1 MATHTINRQS
11 KHTPCNYFRPEMTKA
26 DQKAAKRFDNALRSR
41 IYAQLHLGESKH
53 LAKQKAREE
62 YLATHG
68 SLEGYN
74 PARVDGVYSYQT
86 AHTYMRQL
94 TLFSKFCV
102 CVHGL
107 RHLAQLTQEIG
118 EQYIQMLSA
127 LGYSAWY
134 VATTACA
141 LNKAMGWKISPK
153 NLGLPPRRKSDIWRC
168 RAEPKPVYVDIEQ
181 QTVARASGMRRM
193 SVTKFRGCDCVRN
206 ADNQVIGIHV
216 KEKGGKHRIAPI
228 LAAYVA
234 EVTAIIDTA
243 VAVRGTT
250 KPVFISYTRR
260 VCNHRLRAE
269 YAANLLHQLENERAA
284 GAAPF
289 SGHWQICDYCH
300 LKGKDCNRG
309 PQTQGHDTEL
319 LGAVSGALGHN
330 RVCVVLDHYMYL
342 Y

>member
-1 MATHTINRQS
+1 MATKTVDQQH

-68 SLEGYN
+68 SLAGYN
-74 PARVDGVYSYQT
+74 PARVDGVYGYQT
-86 AHTYMRQL
+86 AHTYMGQL
-94 TLFSKFCV
+94 TLFSKYCV

-107 RHLAQLTQEIG
+107 RHLAQLTQAIG

-127 LGYSAWY
+127 LGYSPWS
-134 VATTACA
+134 VATAASA
-141 LNKAMGWKISPK
+141 LNKAMGWEISPK
-153 NLGLPPRRKSDIWRC
+153 KLGLPPRRKLDIWRC
-168 RAEPKPVYVDIEQ
+168 RAEPKPVYVDTEQ

-234 EVTAIIDTA
+234 EVTAIIDAA

-250 KPVFISYTRR
+250 KPVFETYTRR

-269 YAANLLHQLENERAA
+269 YAANLLHQLEDERAA
-284 GAAPF
+284 SSAPF
-289 SGHWQICDYCH
+289 NGQWKICDYCR
-300 LKGKDCNRG
+300 LKGKDRNRG
-309 PQTQGHDTEL
+309 LQTQGHDTEL

>member
-1 MATHTINRQS
+1 MATQTINQQPT
-11 KHTPCNYFRPEMTKA
+11 HTPCNYYRPAMTA
-26 DQKAAKRFDNALRSR
+26 QKRKEAKRLDNALRSR

-53 LAKQKAREE
+53 QAKAKAREE
-62 YLATHG
+62 YLADHG
-68 SLEGYN
+68 NLAGYN
-74 PARVDGVYSYQT
+74 PARVDGVYGYQT

-94 TLFSKFCV
+94 TLFSRYCV
-102 CVHGL
+102 HEHGL
-107 RHLAQLTQEIG
+107 RHIDQLTQEIG

-127 LGYSAWY
+127 LGYSAWS
-134 VATTACA
+134 VDTAASA
-141 LNKAMGWKISPK
+141 LNKAMGWTISPK
-153 NLGLPPRRKSDIWRC
+153 KLGLPPRRKSDIWRC
-168 RAEPKPVYVDIEQ
+168 RAEPKPVYVDTEQ

-234 EVTAIIDTA
+234 EVTAIIDAA

-250 KPVFISYTRR
+250 KPVFESYTRR

-269 YAANLLHQLENERAA
+269 YAANLLHQLEDERAA
-284 GAAPF
+284 GTAPF
-289 SGHWQICDYCH
+289 GGQWKTCDYCR
-300 LKGKDCNRG
+300 LKGKDRNRG